1 MNIAVVYG
9 LPSRRLLSTKYGATD
24 EDSAEI
30 ADKVVLALKSLGMK
44 PTVYPISEDTI
55 ETILD
60 IKTECIFNLIEWCGL
75 DIALSQKAFNCFRQ
89 LQVPVTGS
97 SEELFVLTGDKARLK
112 GELQKHGISTP
123 RGAIFRTGEE
133 EVPSWLTYP
142 MIVKP
147 SLEHCSIGL
156 GYDSI
161 AHNSGELSQIVKRQ
175 IATFDQSVV
184 AEEFIIGREL
194 LVYLLEEDD
203 RVRVLPI
210 EEILFKGSNPL
221 VFQTY
226 ESKWG
231 VQPGE
236 AEPEDVASDA
246 VVAKLSKKEQVVVE
260 QESIKAFKQLG
271 LRGYGRFDVRLR
283 GLMPYLLETNANSS
297 VYDGEGEFNDP
308 DQEVI
313 FGIKFSEYVL
323 KIVQSALYHHNRG
336 DVI

>member
-1 MNIAVVYG
+1 MNVAVVYG
-9 LPSRRLLSTKYGATD
+9 LPSKRLQSTKYGATD

-30 ADKVVLALKSLGMK
+30 ADKVVLALKSLGME
-44 PTVYPISEDTI
+44 PTVYAISEDTI
-55 ETILD
+55 ESILN

-75 DIALSQKAFNCFRQ
+75 DIALSQKAFGYFRQ
-89 LQVPVTGS
+89 LHVPVTGS

-112 GELQKHGISTP
+112 HTLQKHGISTP
-123 RGAIFRTGEE
+123 QGEVFATGA
-133 EVPSWLTYP
+133 EVIPGDLIYP

-156 GYDSI
+156 GYDAI
-161 AHNSGELSQIVKRQ
+161 AHNSNELRQIVKRQ
-175 IATFDQSVV
+175 IATFEQSVV
-184 AEEFIIGREL
+184 AEEFIVGREL

-231 VQPGE
+231 VEPGDVE
-236 AEPEDVASDA
+236 SEDVAGDA
-246 VVAKLSKKEQVVVE
+246 VVAKLSKEEQAVVE

-271 LRGYGRFDVRLR
+271 LRGYARFDVRLR
-283 GLMPYLLETNANSS
+283 GLVPYLLETNANSS
-297 VYDGEGEFNDP
+297 VYDGEGEFSDP

-313 FGIKFSEYVL
+313 FGIKFSEYVS
-323 KIVQSALYHHNRG
+323 KIVQSAIYHHNSG